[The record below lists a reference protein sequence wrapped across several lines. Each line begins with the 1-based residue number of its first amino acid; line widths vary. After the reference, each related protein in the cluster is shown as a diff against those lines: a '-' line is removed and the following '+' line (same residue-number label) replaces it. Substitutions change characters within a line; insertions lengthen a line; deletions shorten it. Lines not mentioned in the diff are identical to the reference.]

1 MFRLKVSRA
10 ENESSNEDNGREGEG
25 DCQERGNRIAT
36 SKKSVLRVSRG
47 ERSSTR
53 KEKAREKEREGEREA
68 REQKY
73 IKKRGLIKV
82 QGKQRQERER
92 EREGEGRAS
101 VIDEKRKREGKG
113 RRRLRT
119 AAAADAEEIATPCGV
134 YWNEDGECLF
144 S

>member
-47 ERSSTR
+47 EQSSTR

-92 EREGEGRAS
+92 EGGRGTSVGHRRE
-101 VIDEKRKREGKG
+101 EKKGGKREEEVEDS
-113 RRRLRT
+113 RRCGGDSNPLRGLL
-119 AAAADAEEIATPCGV
+119 ERR
-134 YWNEDGECLF
+134 
-144 S
+144 

>member
-1 MFRLKVSRA
+1 MPGTRQPNCNLEKICVTRFARRTILDEERKSERKR
-10 ENESSNEDNGREGEG
+10 EGGRE
-25 DCQERGNRIAT
+25 
-36 SKKSVLRVSRG
+36 K
-47 ERSSTR
+47 
-53 KEKAREKEREGEREA
+53 EREA

-119 AAAADAEEIATPCGV
+119 AADAEEIATPCGV
-134 YWNEDGECLF
+134 YWNEDSECLF